1 MINDN
6 LQRLCLAISISYFF
20 YDSVCM
26 FFEKTID
33 KFIVI
38 HHFFSILGL
47 FIPYIENQNGIY
59 SMIGLLV
66 TEISNPAMNLKN
78 YLKMF
83 GMRHTRIY
91 EWAELL
97 FLTSYFI
104 GRGILSWFYVYRSV
118 TCQSNHW
125 IFKLT
130 CFGLFFQSLNMLYKM
145 RRNWFRRFEEITKRK
160 KLGIHLRWL
169 EPLSKAEIEKL

>member
-1 MINDN
+1 M
-6 LQRLCLAISISYFF
+6 

-26 FFEKTID
+26 TLEKTID
-33 KFIVI
+33 KFVII

-47 FIPYIENQNGIY
+47 FIPYIENINGIY
-59 SMIGLLV
+59 SMIGLFV
-66 TEISNPAMNLKN
+66 TEISNPFMYFKN
-78 YLKMF
+78 FTKMF

-91 EWAELL
+91 EVAELM

-104 GRGILSWFYVYRSV
+104 GRAILSWSYVYHSV

-145 RRNWFRRFEEITKRK
+145 RLNW
-160 KLGIHLRWL
+160 
-169 EPLSKAEIEKL
+169 